1 VASGPLGGAL
11 GPIRCAVGRHRPDGP
26 GPGSFH
32 CREGIYARKAGHP
45 HQLPL
50 MGLER
55 LATITIP
62 FYEPADFFTDDDML
76 SAIY

>member
-1 VASGPLGGAL
+1 
-11 GPIRCAVGRHRPDGP
+11 
-26 GPGSFH
+26 
-32 CREGIYARKAGHP
+32 
-45 HQLPL
+45 